1 MRILLVVHQFLPDFC
16 SGTEVLTWHSAQAL
30 RELGHEVRLFTAMPT
45 AAALDDAQRFDAY
58 VFEGI
63 AVSRFRHGHRA
74 MGGQDNVLELE
85 YDNHL
90 VARHFAALV
99 DDFKPEVVHFF
110 HLMRLSAS
118 IVDVCTARGI
128 AMVLTPTDFWFVCPT
143 CQLRLEDGA
152 ACAGPDP
159 VAANCVRHL
168 AALKAPPAIGAV
180 LRLLPLGALTAM
192 VKLAAQAP
200 LSHFKA
206 ARMVTALSRR
216 RAFLRQ
222 RLNRIDRVL
231 VPTRVMRDTLLGLG
245 LDPERTRSCAYGI
258 RLPPPAASP
267 RRERGPLV
275 IGVIGLGEHKGAQVV
290 IQALGKLPEVGLR
303 LKIYGRETD
312 FPHHFE
318 RLRRMAAKDARVAF
332 CGGFANENIGS
343 VLADLDI
350 LAVPS
355 IWAENAP
362 LVVYSAQAAARPVL
376 ASDVAGIAELVR
388 HGDNGWLFP
397 AGDADALARIIA
409 ELAADRTKIDNVA
422 ARARPPKSIEA
433 YAAELLDSYRELAA
447 NRRSAT

>member
-1 MRILLVVHQFLPDFC
+1 MKILLAAHQFLPDY
-16 SGTEVLTWHSAQAL
+16 STGTEVLTWHSAQAL
-30 RELGHEVRLFTAMPT
+30 RDLGHEVRVFTAMPT
-45 AAALDDAQRFDAY
+45 AVALDDAQRFDAY

-63 AVSRFRHGHRA
+63 AVTRFRHGHRA
-74 MGGQDNVLELE
+74 MGDQDNVLELE

-90 VARHFAALV
+90 VARHFAALL
-99 DDFKPEVVHFF
+99 DEFKPEVVHFF

-118 IVDVCTARGI
+118 VVDVCTARGI

-143 CQLRLEDGA
+143 CQLRLEDGT

-168 AALKAPPAIGAV
+168 AALKAPAAIGTV
-180 LRLLPLGALTAM
+180 LRLMPQGALSAM

-200 LSHFKA
+200 LSRIKA
-206 ARMVTALSRR
+206 ARMVTALARR
-216 RAFLRQ
+216 RDFLRQ

-245 LDPERTRSCAYGI
+245 LDPARTRSCSYGV
-258 RLPPPAASP
+258 RLPPLAAAP
-267 RRERGPLV
+267 RHERGPLV
-275 IGVIGLGEHKGAQVV
+275 IGVIGLGRHKGAQVV
-290 IQALGKLPEVGLR
+290 IAALGKLSGVGLR
-303 LKIYGRETD
+303 LKIYGREAD
-312 FPHHFE
+312 FPQHFE
-318 RLRRMAAKDARVAF
+318 QLRRMAANDARVEF
-332 CGGFANENIGS
+332 CGGFANEDIGS

-355 IWAENAP
+355 TWAENAP

-376 ASDVAGIAELVR
+376 ASDVAGIAELVT

-409 ELAADRTKIDNVA
+409 ELAQDRTKIDNVA
-422 ARARPPKSIEA
+422 ARARPPKSIA
-433 YAAELLDSYRELAA
+433 VYAGELLDNYRELAA
-447 NRRSAT
+447 NRRWAT